1 MAQRTIQSEERLRA
15 IELLLL
21 WEGRVSRARL
31 LQLFDVHETLASR
44 DIAAFRLRYP
54 HACVPVPNAKAYD
67 RARRMRPDLTVGL
80 FSEYERLIGATADAH
95 LLAGVPSSLVGVD
108 GTRISYSDHARI
120 HAAIRSGGVVGITY
134 RSMSQ
139 PAAHRRTI
147 RPHTLIKAGPRLH
160 VRAWCT
166 KASQF
171 RDFNLGRITEVET
184 VDVQDLPGKD
194 EDVQWATKVA
204 VRLIAHPQLSSAQR
218 EMVREEYMQG
228 TAGLRFEVEVPLVP
242 YVIQAY
248 RAGLDPQRHPAPDYL
263 LMVDDPE
270 SLPKGA
276 SWH

>member
-1 MAQRTIQSEERLRA
+1 M
-15 IELLLL
+15 
-21 WEGRVSRARL
+21 
-31 LQLFDVHETLASR
+31 
-44 DIAAFRLRYP
+44 
-54 HACVPVPNAKAYD
+54 
-67 RARRMRPDLTVGL
+67 
-80 FSEYERLIGATADAH
+80 
-95 LLAGVPSSLVGVD
+95 
-108 GTRISYSDHARI
+108 
-120 HAAIRSGGVVGITY
+120 
-134 RSMSQ
+134 
-139 PAAHRRTI
+139 
-147 RPHTLIKAGPRLH
+147 
-160 VRAWCT
+160 
-166 KASQF
+166 
-171 RDFNLGRITEVET
+171 
-184 VDVQDLPGKD
+184 DVQDLPGKD